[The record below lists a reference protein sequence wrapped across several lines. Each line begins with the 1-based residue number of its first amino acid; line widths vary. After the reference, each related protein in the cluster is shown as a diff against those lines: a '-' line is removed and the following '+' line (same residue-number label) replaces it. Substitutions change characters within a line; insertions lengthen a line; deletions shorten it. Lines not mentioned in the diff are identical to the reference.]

1 MVFKNTLCTQQHHSH
16 CRFCLCDSDLAYTVN
31 LSPLHM
37 NVSLLLQWCFL
48 KLICSWQRIS
58 QSALE
63 ECGCFHTCL
72 LCCSFMLKYKIQMYL
87 SWKKFGTARPLPSV
101 GQLTKLSNQGEH
113 VFRDVSKAPK
123 VKFSRTSTTT
133 QTESERKARFSAL
146 MQPRLNFVALILSIW
161 ANLIHLCTE
170 VTMGHTFK

>member
-37 NVSLLLQWCFL
+37 NVSLLLQWCLL

-113 VFRDVSKAPK
+113 VFREQGPK
-123 VKFSRTSTTT
+123 GQVLQNFNHDPDRVGEKGEILCPDA
-133 QTESERKARFSAL
+133 TEAELCDLNSEHLS
-146 MQPRLNFVALILSIW
+146 QPDTPLYWGYYGTYI
-161 ANLIHLCTE
+161 
-170 VTMGHTFK
+170 